1 MQKGYEWTSDDPFPH
16 SLYQKKNH
24 SIMLLFSEMINI
36 KNFVKGT
43 LQILVTHFFFLSFF
57 LFWVL
62 S

>member
-1 MQKGYEWTSDDPFPH
+1 
-16 SLYQKKNH
+16 
-24 SIMLLFSEMINI
+24 MLLFSEMINI

-43 LQILVTHFFFLSFF
+43 LQILVTHLFILSFF